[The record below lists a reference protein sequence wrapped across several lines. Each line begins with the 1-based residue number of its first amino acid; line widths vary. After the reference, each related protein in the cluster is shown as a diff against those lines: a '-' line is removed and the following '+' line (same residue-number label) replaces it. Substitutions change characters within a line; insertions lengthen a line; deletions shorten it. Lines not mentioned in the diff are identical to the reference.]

1 MEIITQ
7 TAGMVTWSED
17 LGNMRFSKMISHSEP
32 LFQFDRKT
40 TFSASKS
47 LADIRSKSFV
57 YPGTVPDYSIWS
69 RKAPDFTP
77 KLYRSLSLPRNTRES
92 KQPASKM
99 TNSAGKLDIVEEI
112 KTTVLPEIVQKKES
126 PKFIAKFKPPDAQEA
141 RIMFVK
147 TGKYPTAGFK
157 DPKPH
162 DFRQYDET
170 MPDFNTTYERDPWNL
185 NFKSQQL
192 NASTGLQPVKHSQE
206 KTSVGRLDTYK
217 PQELK
222 WDSKLIL
229 PKKSWPPKSA
239 SYSVSIMQLV
249 FPQTFKTVSMHF
261 NFYCHVTMF
270 SLILE

>member
-7 TAGMVTWSED
+7 TGMVTWTED
-17 LGNMRFSKMISHSEP
+17 LGNMRFSKMISHNEP
-32 LFQFDRKT
+32 SFRFDRKT

-57 YPGTVPDYSIWS
+57 YPETVPDYSIWS
-69 RKAPDFTP
+69 RKAPDFSP
-77 KLYRSLSLPRNTRES
+77 KLYRSLNLPRNTRES
-92 KQPASKM
+92 KQAAPKM
-99 TNSAGKLDIVEEI
+99 TNSSGKLDIVEEI
-112 KTTVLPEIVQKKES
+112 KTTILPEIVQKKES
-126 PKFIAKFKPPDAQEA
+126 PKFIAKFKPPDPQEA

-147 TGKYPTAGFK
+147 TGKFPTAGYK

-162 DFRQYDET
+162 DFRQYEDNI
-170 MPDFNTTYERDPWNL
+170 PDFNTSYERDPWNL

-192 NASTGLQPVKHSQE
+192 NASLEPVKHPQE
-206 KTSVGRLDTYK
+206 KTSVERFDTYK

-239 SYSVSIMQLV
+239 SYTRHRRRRGVYSALMDRVEDKLANV
-249 FPQTFKTVSMHF
+249 
-261 NFYCHVTMF
+261 
-270 SLILE
+270 LEKDEPVQKQD